1 MTVNTEAAKGLIKQR
16 KATQVANADNNIQGV
31 LTRELNNQFKA
42 IKSLVPKHISCK
54 LLFFSKINFKAFT
67 ILFNG

>member
-1 MTVNTEAAKGLIKQR
+1 MTVNTEAAKGLIKHR

-42 IKSLVPKHISCK
+42 IKSLVPKHITPERY
-54 LLFFSKINFKAFT
+54 AE
-67 ILFNG
+67 